1 MRDHASATAILVA
14 LGMLSLAQRPQDRGT
29 PLISPSERTL
39 LRNTLAH
46 IGCIPAILSKH
57 PCLTLARPVE
67 RLFVPGITTH
77 FGIRKR
83 LIEQAAVRAISEG
96 FTQVIVI
103 GAGLDMLTL
112 RLNRAAPGIRCI
124 EIDHP
129 ATLAHKRQ
137 MLTLASSDAHHI
149 DLVVADLARTTVT
162 EALTRSAHFDRSLPT
177 LFVAEGLTMYL
188 TPAQVR
194 NLLADLLHA
203 APNARL
209 LMTFMQPGTAGRVR
223 FTRQT
228 ILLRLLLQLLGEP
241 FQWGLRTTDLP
252 EFLSASGWALA
263 HLSGPPEFSAC
274 ATAASINFPESAFLG
289 EYLAEASAQHSR

>member
-14 LGMLSLAQRPQDRGT
+14 LGMLSLAQRPQDRGAS
-29 PLISPSERTL
+29 LISPSERTL

-46 IGCIPAILSKH
+46 IGCIPAILS
-57 PCLTLARPVE
+57 
-67 RLFVPGITTH
+67 
-77 FGIRKR
+77 
-83 LIEQAAVRAISEG
+83 EG

-112 RLNRAAPGIRCI
+112 RLNRTAPGIRCI

-137 MLTLASSDAHHI
+137 MLALASTDAHHI

-252 EFLSASGWALA
+252 DFLNASGWTLA

-289 EYLAEASAQHSR
+289 EYLAEASAQHRH

>member
-14 LGMLSLAQRPQDRGT
+14 LGMLSLGQRRQDRGAS
-29 PLISPSERTL
+29 LISPSERTL

-46 IGCIPAILSKH
+46 IGGIPAILSTR
-57 PCLTLARPVE
+57 PCLALARPVE
-67 RLFVPGITTH
+67 RLCVPDITTH

-83 LIEQAAVRAISEG
+83 LIEQAALRAISQG

-112 RLNRAAPGIRCI
+112 RLNHTTAGARCI

-129 ATLAHKRQ
+129 ATQAHKRQ
-137 MLTLASSDAHHI
+137 MLALASIDAHHI
-149 DLVVADLARTTVT
+149 DLVAADLARTTVPQ
-162 EALTRSAHFDRSLPT
+162 ALTRSAPFDRSLPT
-177 LFVAEGLTMYL
+177 LFVVEGLTMYL
-188 TPAQVR
+188 TPPQVR
-194 NLLADLLHA
+194 NLLTDLLHA

-209 LMTFMQPGTAGRVR
+209 LMTFMQPDTAARVR
-223 FTRQT
+223 FNRQT
-228 ILLRLLLQLLGEP
+228 ILLRLLLHLLGEP

-252 EFLSASGWALA
+252 EFLSASGWTLA

-274 ATAASINFPESAFLG
+274 AAAASLKFPETSFLG
-289 EYLAEASAQHSR
+289 EYLAEASAQPGR